1 MFYNY
6 ILHNDLNNATY
17 NGYTV
22 DIERRLRQHNGEI
35 RGGAKGTAPYRGH
48 WKFLAVITS
57 PQFTKNTAMS
67 FEWWV
72 RYPTG
77 KKPRPQEF
85 KGPNGRLKGLAMV
98 MKSDKFKDFQ
108 FEAFKDEAIIPINL
122 DEDIPTQ
129 LKSIYTIATKS

>member
-6 ILHNDLNNATY
+6 ILCNDLNNATY

-22 DIERRLRQHNGEI
+22 DIERRLKQHNGEL

-48 WKFLAVITS
+48 WKFLAVISS

-85 KGPNGRLKGLAMV
+85 KGPNGRLKGLAIV
-98 MKSDKFKDFQ
+98 MRSEKFKDYQ
-108 FEAFKDEAIIPINL
+108 FEACKDDALIPINL
-122 DEDIPTQ
+122 EDDIPTQ
-129 LKSIYTIATKS
+129 IKSIFP

>member
-6 ILHNDLNNATY
+6 ILYNEESNATY

-22 DIERRLRQHNGEI
+22 DFERRLKQHNGELK
-35 RGGAKGTAPYRGH
+35 GGAGGTRRHRGK
-48 WKFLAVITS
+48 WKFLALVTS

-77 KKPRPQEF
+77 KKPRPDEF
-85 KGPNGRLKGLAMV
+85 KGPRGRLRGLELAMAHE
-98 MKSDKFKDFQ
+98 KFKDHEFII
-108 FEAFKDEAIIPINL
+108 EIADEFL
-122 DEDIPTQ
+122 
-129 LKSIYTIATKS
+129 